1 MKLRTVAV
9 AAALVFAIT
18 GSAFAQAPAKQKG
31 QKRDRAGRGVQ
42 LANMPVESLDRLV
55 TLTADQKTK
64 ITAIHDKFEAD
75 AKALPKDPSSREKRR
90 DLNRS
95 ATQQVM
101 AILTD
106 AQKEK
111 LQGAMK
117 ELGPIAGA
125 GIPIPLLQEL
135 KLTDDQKKKIGDIV
149 AEARKNAA
157 SGPGDRK
164 AMREQVQAK
173 IAGILT
179 TEQKAVVTKYMAEHG
194 KGRKKKK
201 A

>member
-1 MKLRTVAV
+1 MNLRVIAV
-9 AAALVFAIT
+9 ATALTIALA

-31 QKRDRAGRGVQ
+31 QKRDKGARGVQ
-42 LANMPVESLDRLV
+42 LANMPVQALDRLV

-64 ITAIHDKFEAD
+64 ITAIQDKFEAD

-90 DLNRS
+90 DLNRA

-101 AILTD
+101 AVLTD

-111 LQGAMK
+111 LRSAMK

-125 GIPIPLLQEL
+125 GIPIPLLQDL
-135 KLTDDQKKKIGDIV
+135 KLTDEQKKKIADIV
-149 AEARKNAA
+149 AEARKGAA

-164 AMREQVQAK
+164 AMREQVQTK
-173 IAGILT
+173 IAAVLT
-179 TEQKAVVTKYMAEHG
+179 AEQKAIVTKYMAEHG